1 MQGKS
6 LDTWH
11 LCLFFWVPEF
21 LSNVFNCL
29 LSPSIAFYRFQSPS
43 TLFFVL
49 ARYFIVNCQFSII
62 NWVSPFHGFPVSFHY
77 IEALFGR
84 RLRLRR
90 FTASPPQSHGRWVVI
105 GFVLRCKNIK
115 IRVTWNT
122 LADFFP
128 ALSGVEGKIGL
139 IFLAFLSTW
148 HLLFIIDYLLFVRN
162 LKCCSFYA

>member
-1 MQGKS
+1 M
-6 LDTWH
+6 
-11 LCLFFWVPEF
+11 
-21 LSNVFNCL
+21 
-29 LSPSIAFYRFQSPS
+29 
-43 TLFFVL
+43 
-49 ARYFIVNCQFSII
+49 
-62 NWVSPFHGFPVSFHY
+62 
-77 IEALFGR
+77 
-84 RLRLRR
+84 
-90 FTASPPQSHGRWVVI
+90 VI

-162 LKCCSFYA
+162 AGNSGFYAFGQTSLILLSSPDRPSFCEQINLFIMVSTISRRFNCNR